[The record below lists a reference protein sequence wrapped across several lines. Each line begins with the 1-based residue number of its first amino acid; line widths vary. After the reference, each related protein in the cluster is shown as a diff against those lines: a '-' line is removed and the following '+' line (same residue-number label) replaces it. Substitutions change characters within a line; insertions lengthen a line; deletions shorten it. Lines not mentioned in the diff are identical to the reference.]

1 MRRHRSNQCLDTFL
15 GGITLFAVPDNSTQ
29 PLDFAQA
36 GRIPAVGDNV
46 AIAVRTLPVGTRLL
60 IRQLVFVFAHTVLE
74 GHRFAIFRI
83 RKGEPLLSWGLPF
96 GLAVRDI
103 EPGEYVCNEKI
114 LRVLRERNVEFD
126 LPSAPNFLDHRLPF
140 TLDRANFRPGMQ
152 VDSACPKP
160 TFAGFRRNQQ
170 RGVGTRN
177 YIVVLGTSSRTGPFA
192 RELCRRFQ
200 NVRANFSN
208 MDGVVPVDHTEGG
221 GIEKPNNFE
230 LTLRT
235 LAGFMVN
242 PNVGAVLC
250 VDYGSE
256 VVSNAALKD
265 FLAAQKYPTEGLL
278 LDFVSIG
285 DSYEGMMERAAGII
299 SSWIPEVNKQQRE
312 SVPVSELRIG
322 LQCGGSDAFSG
333 VSANPLAG
341 ILSRDV
347 VGYGG
352 SANLAE
358 TDELIGA
365 ESYVLANVRDLAT
378 AEAFMNKL
386 ERFQKW
392 AALHG
397 HSAEGNPSGGNMYR
411 GLYNISIKSIGA
423 ARKKDPAT
431 RVDYVIDFGERMT
444 APGFYFMDSPGND
457 LESIAGQVAAGCNMI
472 LFATGNGSIT
482 NFPFAPTIKIM
493 TTTRRFEL
501 VRNEMDFN
509 AGRYLDGEPLENL
522 GREAFNYMIE
532 VAAGKLSAGER
543 AGHSQVQLWREW
555 RNNAGDSRAEVFEEV
570 EASDELIERA
580 KKIATSA
587 ARPRVAFVLPTSLC
601 SGQIALRIAENLNQ
615 QRNGAFD
622 RAVALPHTEGC
633 GNSGGESERLFM
645 RTMAGYLAHPFVA
658 RGLLLEHG
666 CEKTHN
672 DAFRNVLRE
681 LGMDASNYA
690 FRSVQLDGGIER
702 VVEKSLEWFREGD
715 TKKADDFFRIA
726 FHGRRMPPNVQQAFS
741 ILSSAF
747 ARVDTAVVRTFASGV
762 RVGYGERIT
771 SAGVFRMETP
781 TDEDVEIVTGLGA
794 TGAVI
799 IAVYGGDSVL
809 PGNPMVPTIRV
820 GRGAEVD
827 LKVDEKDSAEAI
839 AESLLQL
846 ISEVRNGRRRVSA
859 DRLGNVAFQITRG
872 YEGISL

>member
-1 MRRHRSNQCLDTFL
+1 MPVS
-15 GGITLFAVPDNSTQ
+15 DNSNQ

-46 AIAVRTLPVGTRLL
+46 AIAVRTLPAGTRVL

-96 GLAVRDI
+96 GLALRDI

-114 LRVLRERNVEFD
+114 LRVLHERNVEFE
-126 LPSAPNFLDHRLPF
+126 LPTAPNFLDDRLPF
-140 TLDRANFRPGMQ
+140 TLDPANFHSGSQ
-152 VDSACPKP
+152 VRLAGSKP

-177 YIVVLGTSSRTGPFA
+177 NIVVLGTSSRTGPFA
-192 RELCRRFQ
+192 RELCRRFRE
-200 NVRANFSN
+200 VRANFPN
-208 MDGVVPVDHTEGG
+208 VDGVVPVDHTEGG
-221 GIEKPNNFE
+221 GTQKPNNFE

-256 VVSNAALKD
+256 VVSNAVLKD
-265 FLAAQKYPTEGLL
+265 FLAAQNYPIEGLL
-278 LDFVSIG
+278 LDYLSIG
-285 DSYEGMMERAAGII
+285 DSYEGTMERAAGIV
-299 SSWIPEVNKQQRE
+299 SSWIPEVNKRQRE
-312 SVPVSELRIG
+312 IVPLSELRIG

-341 ILSRDV
+341 ILSREV

-378 AEAFMNKL
+378 AEAFINKV

-423 ARKKDPAT
+423 ARKKDPVT
-431 RVDYVIDFGERMT
+431 RLDYVIDFGERMS

-482 NFPFAPTIKIM
+482 NFPFVPTIKIM

-509 AGRYLDGEPLENL
+509 AGRYLGGEPLEDL
-522 GREAFNYMIE
+522 GREAFDYMIE
-532 VAAGKLSAGER
+532 VASGKLSAGER

-555 RNNAGDSRAEVFEEV
+555 RNNTGDSSTEEFEEV
-570 EASDELIERA
+570 EARAEQIERA
-580 KKIATSA
+580 KMIAMSGA
-587 ARPRVAFVLPTSLC
+587 SPRVALVLPTSLC
-601 SGQIALRIAENLNQ
+601 SGQIALTIAGKLNQ
-615 QRNGAFD
+615 RRNGYFD

-672 DAFRNVLRE
+672 DAFRRLLRE
-681 LGMDASNYA
+681 VGIDATNYA
-690 FRSVQLDGGIER
+690 FRSVQLDGGIES
-702 VVEKSLEWFREGD
+702 VIEKSLEWFREGD
-715 TKKADDFFRIA
+715 PKKASQLFRIA
-726 FHGRRMPPNVQQAFS
+726 FHGQGMPPKVRQAFS
-741 ILSSAF
+741 MLSSAF
-747 ARVDTAVVRTFASGV
+747 ARAEAAVVRTFGRGD
-762 RVGYGERIT
+762 RVAYGERIT

-781 TDEDVEIVTGLGA
+781 TDDDVEVVTGLGA
-794 TGAVI
+794 TGVEVVVAY
-799 IAVYGGDSVL
+799 AADSVL

-820 GRGAEVD
+820 GAGAEVD
-827 LKVDEKDSAEAI
+827 LAVEEEDSAEVI
-839 AESLLQL
+839 AERLLQL
-846 ISEVRNGRRRVSA
+846 LSDVRNGRRHVSA

>member
-1 MRRHRSNQCLDTFL
+1 
-15 GGITLFAVPDNSTQ
+15 
-29 PLDFAQA
+29 
-36 GRIPAVGDNV
+36 
-46 AIAVRTLPVGTRLL
+46 
-60 IRQLVFVFAHTVLE
+60 
-74 GHRFAIFRI
+74 
-83 RKGEPLLSWGLPF
+83 
-96 GLAVRDI
+96 
-103 EPGEYVCNEKI
+103 
-114 LRVLRERNVEFD
+114 
-126 LPSAPNFLDHRLPF
+126 
-140 TLDRANFRPGMQ
+140 
-152 VDSACPKP
+152 
-160 TFAGFRRNQQ
+160 
-170 RGVGTRN
+170 
-177 YIVVLGTSSRTGPFA
+177 
-192 RELCRRFQ
+192 
-200 NVRANFSN
+200 
-208 MDGVVPVDHTEGG
+208 
-221 GIEKPNNFE
+221 
-230 LTLRT
+230 
-235 LAGFMVN
+235 VN

-265 FLAAQKYPTEGLL
+265 FLAAQKYPIEGLL
-278 LDFVSIG
+278 LDFISIG
-285 DSYEGMMERAAGII
+285 DSYEGTLERAAGII
-299 SSWIPEVNKQQRE
+299 SSWIPEVNRQQRE

-347 VGYGG
+347 VGFGG

-431 RVDYVIDFGERMT
+431 RLDYVIDFSQRMT

-482 NFPFAPTIKIM
+482 NFPFVPTIKIM

-555 RNNAGDSRAEVFEEV
+555 RNNAGDSSAEVFEEV
-570 EASDELIERA
+570 EANDELIERA

-601 SGQIALRIAENLNQ
+601 SGQIALTIAERLNQ
-615 QRNGAFD
+615 RRNGNFD

-681 LGMDASNYA
+681 VGIDASNYA

-702 VVEKSLEWFREGD
+702 VVEKSLEWFHAGNGN
-715 TKKADDFFRIA
+715 KAVSYRFFTIA
-726 FHGRRMPPNVQQAFS
+726 LHGRDMPPNVKQAFS
-741 ILSSAF
+741 ILTSAF
-747 ARVDTAVVRTFASGV
+747 ARAGAAVVRTLGRGE
-762 RVGYGERIT
+762 RVDYGERIST
-771 SAGVFRMETP
+771 PGVFRMQTP
-781 TDEDVEIVTGLGA
+781 TSDVIEILTGLGA
-794 TGAVI
+794 TGAEI
-799 IAVYGGDSVL
+799 IILFSLHAAL
-809 PGNPMVPTIRV
+809 PGNAMIPTIRV
-820 GRGAEVD
+820 GAAGEVD
-827 LKVDEKDSAEAI
+827 VQIHENDSAEWI
-839 AESLLQL
+839 VDQMLRV
-846 ISEVRNGRRRVSA
+846 ISEVRTGARRVTA
-859 DRLGNVAFQITRG
+859 DRLGDVAFQITRG